1 MLSLRRFSNRL
12 PLMAASVC
20 LAFFLWILVI
30 AEEKIEA
37 GFMVP
42 LVFNNIPP
50 SVVIDGTPLGS
61 VYVQIRGSKQ
71 AVSNVLPQQ
80 IRAHV
85 DLSEARPG
93 DEFIQITAQDIFLPP
108 GITVLGVY
116 PPYLDLKFLARKPVP
131 VQVRT
136 TGKPAEG
143 YEVKAIT
150 AIPLQVE
157 IVGPPERVKSIKE
170 AQTYPV
176 DIAGLRE
183 RQKVRVELL
192 QPGDDIRL
200 LQLKPTEVLV
210 EIEAKVIE
218 KTFRKVPIRGVKEGV
233 EITPR
238 AVTIKVSGS
247 YHQVKELEKKEIEVL
262 VDWEATGPD
271 PSVRLLKTSVPPGLS
286 VISSSPNRVKI
297 K

>member
-1 MLSLRRFSNRL
+1 
-12 PLMAASVC
+12 MAASVL
-20 LAFFLWILVI
+20 LAFFLWVLVI

-42 LVFNNIPP
+42 LVFDNIPS
-50 SVVIDGTPLGS
+50 SVVIDGTPIGS

-85 DLSEARPG
+85 DLSEAKPG
-93 DEFIQITAQDIFLPP
+93 NEFIQITAQDIFLPP

-136 TGKPAEG
+136 TGKPAAG
-143 YEVKAIT
+143 YELKAIT

-157 IVGPPERVKSIKE
+157 IVGPPARVKSIKE

-176 DIAGLRE
+176 DIAGLRG
-183 RQKVRVELL
+183 RQRVRVELL
-192 QPGDDIRL
+192 PPGDGIRL

-210 EIEAKVIE
+210 EIEEKVIE
-218 KTFRKVPIRGVKEGV
+218 KTFRKVPIQGVKENV
-233 EITPR
+233 EITPST
-238 AVTIKVSGS
+238 VTVKVSGG
-247 YHQVKELEKKEIEVL
+247 YHQVRELEKEGIEVL
-262 VDWEATGPD
+262 VDWESTGPD
-271 PSVRLLKTSVPPGLS
+271 PSVRPLKTGVPQGVS
-286 VISSSPNRVKI
+286 VISSIPDRVKI